1 MQNRKKGIYNI
12 IFGLVGQLII
22 ICLGILIPR
31 LVLVQYGSEING
43 LLNAVNQIFTYASLL
58 EAGVGTASMQAL
70 YKPIAENNQYE
81 INRILSAT
89 NRYYK
94 KTSFIYF
101 FVVLFFAI
109 AYPFFVKSE
118 ISRITVFFVFFFMG
132 MGNVINFGIQAK
144 FRLYLETE
152 GKNYILI
159 SVNTCVYV
167 LQNIVKVILFC
178 NGASIVI
185 VQAATF
191 MISLVQVI
199 LIVFYIK
206 KRYAWIN
213 VNVEPDYAAIS
224 QKNSVLVHQI
234 STLIFSNTDVLI
246 LSIFLGLKVVS
257 IYSMYNLII
266 IYVNNL
272 INQVNNGFQFKLG
285 QTYAVDKV
293 SYEKYHDMFEVGN
306 MILVFSCFTLVYVL
320 ILPFMR
326 LYTAGV
332 SDTNYIDQKLPILFV
347 IIQFLSNGRVA
358 SSNLINFAGHFKST
372 KWRAII
378 ESAINL
384 IVSLICVQYFG
395 IYGVLFGTIAA
406 LLYRSNDMILYTHK
420 YILHKSPKIT
430 YRRWGLSFLSFLI
443 CVFLIQKISLE
454 LDSYLKLFFY
464 GGIYMVGIL
473 IIYILIQSIFEKEVF
488 QNYWYYIKEII
499 IKIKERF

>member
-206 KRYAWIN
+206 KRYAWIH

-443 CVFLIQKISLE
+443 CVFLIEKISIE

>member
-332 SDTNYIDQKLPILFV
+332 SDTNYIDQ
-347 IIQFLSNGRVA
+347 
-358 SSNLINFAGHFKST
+358 
-372 KWRAII
+372 
-378 ESAINL
+378 
-384 IVSLICVQYFG
+384 
-395 IYGVLFGTIAA
+395 
-406 LLYRSNDMILYTHK
+406 
-420 YILHKSPKIT
+420 
-430 YRRWGLSFLSFLI
+430 
-443 CVFLIQKISLE
+443 
-454 LDSYLKLFFY
+454 
-464 GGIYMVGIL
+464 
-473 IIYILIQSIFEKEVF
+473 
-488 QNYWYYIKEII
+488 
-499 IKIKERF
+499 